1 MKLITCSSFKGGAGK
16 TTALMGLCSAFFAKG
31 RTVALFEADENRP
44 LGVWRQNAIARE
56 CWEENCEVFEAQEL
70 AELEDVYARAER
82 QGFDYALADTHGGAS
97 ELNNTLVASS
107 DFLLLPCMLTPLDVD
122 ETLATY
128 RYLLELFLVEEINIP
143 TAVLKQRVPVG
154 RKTMTQEHSSELLD
168 QLPVFPKPM
177 HERDIFASLKQRGML
192 HKMLGLIEHT
202 PSMRV
207 QLRNHLKAM
216 DELLELSDFVEAQMG
231 V

>member
-1 MKLITCSSFKGGAGK
+1 MKLVTFSSFKGGAGK
-16 TTALMGLCSAFFAKG
+16 TTALMGLCSALLAKG
-31 RTVALFEADENRP
+31 RSVALFEADENRP
-44 LGVWRQNAIARE
+44 LRVWHQNAELRD
-56 CWEENCEVFEAQEL
+56 CWDPKCALFEAQEL
-70 AELEDVYARAER
+70 AELENVYATAEE
-82 QGFDYALADTHGGAS
+82 QGFEFALADTHGGAS

-128 RYLLELFLVEEINIP
+128 RYLLELFLVEQITIP

-154 RKTMTQEHSSELLD
+154 RKTMTQQHAEALLD
-168 QLPVFPKPM
+168 QLPVFPAPM
-177 HERDIFASLKQRGML
+177 FERDVFAALKQRGML
-192 HKMLGLIEHT
+192 HMTLGQIEHT

-216 DELLELSDFVEAQMG
+216 DELLEISDFVEAG
-231 V
+231 LGG